1 MNTIII
7 ASASPRRKEILEN
20 HGIPFKIEVSDV
32 DESHE
37 KMHPAKLVEE
47 LSKRKAKAVF
57 QKFPSEI
64 VLGADTVV
72 ALDGRIYGKP
82 QDKAEAREML
92 KALSGRVHE
101 VLTGIAWVKDGHTF
115 SEVVTTNVKFA
126 QLAETEIDRYIESG
140 EPMDKAGAYALQGK
154 AAVFIEGIEGS
165 YTNVVGL
172 PLYATAALGRRAGV
186 DIYGTDDDYGQRFAH

>member
-1 MNTIII
+1 MFIL
-7 ASASPRRKEILEN
+7 ASGSPRRRELLNQVGAKFRVAI
-20 HGIPFKIEVSDV
+20 SD
-32 DESHE
+32 
-37 KMHPAKLVEE
+37 AAE
-47 LSKRKAKAVF
+47 LSGEGHEPFELVRRNAEAKAEAVARLH
-57 QKFPSEI
+57 KDMP